1 MLIHQYTEF
10 DVIGCHWIA
19 NSPPPPKKG
28 GGGGWER
35 GNHDYCIGM
44 KVHVDL

>member
-28 GGGGWER
+28 GGGGGGKEE
-35 GNHDYCIGM
+35 IM
-44 KVHVDL
+44 TIALV